1 MSQQEGMDNYGAD
14 LTNARANAG
23 AIVLYEHEER
33 NLMKAMEGL
42 QALRNA
48 RNAFLLVNGPDHFK
62 HDGNGTVYD
71 EGQIAN
77 MMNKV
82 ETQLILCRQ
91 RIQNMKESFNHLTG
105 LTWEEKVEQGFVS
118 ARARAPIGWTRED
131 EWTREEDEANG
142 TILLT
147 KATEV

>member
-1 MSQQEGMDNYGAD
+1 MTQQDGMDNYGAD

-23 AIVLYEHEER
+23 AIVLYQHEE
-33 NLMKAMEGL
+33 LSLLKAMEGL
-42 QALRNA
+42 KALLSA
-48 RNAFLLVNGPDHFK
+48 RKAFLMVNPEQDKYYAPLG
-62 HDGNGTVYD
+62 GTVYD
-71 EGQIAN
+71 EHQIKA
-77 MMNKV
+77 MIDLV

-105 LTWEEKVEQGFVS
+105 MSWEETSLIRNIAQ
-118 ARARAPIGWTRED
+118 

-147 KATEV
+147 KTGVEA

>member
-1 MSQQEGMDNYGAD
+1 MTQQDGMNNYGAD

-23 AIVLYEHEER
+23 AIVLYQHEER
-33 NLMKAMEGL
+33 NLMKALEGL

-48 RNAFLLVNGPDHFK
+48 QTAYLMVNPDHSDFLK
-62 HDGNGTVYD
+62 SEGNNGTPYD
-71 EGQIAN
+71 EGQIDS
-77 MMNKV
+77 MIQRI
-82 ETQLILCRQ
+82 ETQLTLCRQ

-105 LTWEEKVEQGFVS
+105 MSWDDTSLIRNIAQ
-118 ARARAPIGWTRED
+118 

-147 KATEV
+147 KTGVEA

>member
-1 MSQQEGMDNYGAD
+1 MTQQDGMNNYGAD

-33 NLMKAMEGL
+33 HLTKAMEGL

-48 RNAFLLVNGPDHFK
+48 RKAYMMVNPEQEKYFPPSS
-62 HDGNGTVYD
+62 GTVYD
-71 EGQIAN
+71 EHQINA
-77 MMNKV
+77 MIDLV

-105 LTWEEKVEQGFVS
+105 MTWSDGTS
-118 ARARAPIGWTRED
+118 ALMSQWI
-131 EWTREEDEANG
+131 REEDEANG

-147 KATEV
+147 KTGVEA